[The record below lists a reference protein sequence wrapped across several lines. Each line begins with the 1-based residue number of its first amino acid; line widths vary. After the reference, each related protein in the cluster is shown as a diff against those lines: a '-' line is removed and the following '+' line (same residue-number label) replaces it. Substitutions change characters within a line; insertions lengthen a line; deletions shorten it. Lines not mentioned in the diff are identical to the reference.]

1 MKKLIFLLAI
11 VFTFSN
17 SMAQMT
23 WMTAYKVD
31 PVKMKDAKS
40 AIGKKTKK
48 YNSKADGELIYT
60 YEIVAGDR
68 ANYLVRSG
76 FAESMAQ
83 FDSYGSQGLDYWM
96 ENVAPL
102 MENVG
107 GTEYMSYVPS
117 ASFDDRP
124 NDAKKIWKVI

>member
-1 MKKLIFLLAI
+1 MKKIILLLAF

-17 SMAQMT
+17 TMAQMT

-40 AIGKKTKK
+40 AIGEKTQK

-76 FAESMAQ
+76 FAKSMAE

-102 MENVG
+102 MNNVG
-107 GTEYMSYVPS
+107 GTCY
-117 ASFDDRP
+117 FHFFL
-124 NDAKKIWKVI
+124 I

>member
-17 SMAQMT
+17 AMAQMT

-48 YNSKADGELIYT
+48 YND
-60 YEIVAGDR
+60 
-68 ANYLVRSG
+68 
-76 FAESMAQ
+76 
-83 FDSYGSQGLDYWM
+83 
-96 ENVAPL
+96 
-102 MENVG
+102 
-107 GTEYMSYVPS
+107 
-117 ASFDDRP
+117 
-124 NDAKKIWKVI
+124 